1 MDLEPQDR
9 IPPLEEIDEGQRR
22 LLQAYK
28 SMFESD
34 SGKAVLQDLKNA
46 FYERTCLNDE
56 GNEYKTIAGEGKRF
70 VVLYILSK
78 LEEANNGWRRT
89 D

>member
-34 SGKAVLQDLKNA
+34 SGKAVLADLKAA
-46 FYERTCLNDE
+46 FYERTSLHENV
-56 GNEYKTIAGEGKRF
+56 NLVVANEGKRF

-78 LEEANNGWRRT
+78 LEEANSGGR
-89 D
+89 

>member
-1 MDLEPQDR
+1 MEPDEQQ
-9 IPPLEEIDEGQRR
+9 LEEQQRR

-34 SGKAVLQDLKNA
+34 SGKAVLDDLKNA
-46 FYERTCLNDE
+46 FYERTWLNDE
-56 GNEYKTIAGEGKRF
+56 GSEYKTVAGEGKRF

-78 LEEANNGWRRT
+78 LEEANSGGW
-89 D
+89 